1 MRNVFFKVAI
11 KTLVKSKK
19 RAMATLVGIVISVS
33 LITGTLVTSEIFQRF
48 FREVSSSNYGSWK
61 LATEGVEKD
70 ELKNQNFSK
79 KDYGIIK
86 NLGYITVPG
95 NGGVELIKL
104 ASPDENA
111 NKMVNVSYQ
120 EGRAPQNEGEIAL
133 SKVVLDKLAGGYKVG
148 DKITFGVYS
157 QSILKKEKKRDG

>member
-61 LATEGVEKD
+61 LATEGVEKE
-70 ELKNQNFSK
+70 ELKNQNLVNPYMQSDFLQ
-79 KDYGIIK
+79 DYGP
-86 NLGYITVPG
+86 LV
-95 NGGVELIKL
+95 
-104 ASPDENA
+104 
-111 NKMVNVSYQ
+111 Q
-120 EGRAPQNEGEIAL
+120 
-133 SKVVLDKLAGGYKVG
+133 
-148 DKITFGVYS
+148 
-157 QSILKKEKKRDG
+157 QSIQDEKLRNWPPMLD

>member
-61 LATEGVEKD
+61 LATEGVEKE

-111 NKMVNVSYQ
+111 NKMVNVLHFRKWFWISWQ
-120 EGRAPQNEGEIAL
+120 EDT
-133 SKVVLDKLAGGYKVG
+133 K
-148 DKITFGVYS
+148 
-157 QSILKKEKKRDG
+157 